1 MRNTLVSLIGGLTIV
16 VACQPAIAAA
26 ATGITPITDRSEML
40 SVYDREADAG
50 RFDEALRYAVAGCE
64 RLKMLY
70 LCREVA
76 DLPLQMA
83 SQGIVVPP
91 QFAAEQRR
99 IAHLVCLTGKPFMNG
114 RGVNI
119 GGFLCDHYAQQFA
132 RAHDQMRERTLLT
145 RAQQYLE
152 SIHDVALAARLYR
165 AACKNNNA
173 DACDRTVTPVNA
185 TGALPAPSLW
195 QREALRN

>member
-1 MRNTLVSLIGGLTIV
+1 MQSTLISLIGGLTIV
-16 VACQPAIAAA
+16 AACESVIAAA
-26 ATGITPITDRSEML
+26 ATSVSAISDRSEML

-50 RFDEALRYAVAGCE
+50 RFNNAFRYAVAGCE

-76 DLPLQMA
+76 DLPLHMA

-91 QFAAEQRR
+91 GFAAEQKR
-99 IAHLVCLTGKPFMNG
+99 ITHLVCLSGGPFINS

-119 GGFLCDHYAQQFA
+119 SGFLCGHYARQFTRAHELLRERGLHA
-132 RAHDQMRERTLLT
+132 RAL
-145 RAQQYLE
+145 QYFD
-152 SIHDVALAARLYR
+152 SIHDAALPSRLYQ

-173 DACDRTVTPVNA
+173 EACNRVVIGANAITARPTPIPQRQDAQKN
-185 TGALPAPSLW
+185 
-195 QREALRN
+195 